1 MPAQSPLRLAADGAA
16 GTDSLPAPR
25 TMIETRH
32 SRSKMIHARKSDGID
47 LHCFAGCEW
56 RDVKAAL
63 RQQRLIAANGEWR
76 APLRPKPVPNADDDT
91 KQRTE
96 YALSLWRNSSP
107 LKGTL
112 GERYFIEQRN
122 LDVRK
127 LDVQHC
133 LRWSE
138 TGRTVIALMRHPMTD
153 TPCGIHRTFLNED
166 GTKRQRKMLGHQ
178 GVVKLTPDEDVILG
192 IGITEGVEDG
202 LAVLLSGWAPIWA
215 ATSANAL
222 AKFPI
227 FHGIESLT
235 VFADADSVGLE
246 AAQVCVDRW
255 LVAGREA
262 RISHLGGIDGSGN

>member
-1 MPAQSPLRLAADGAA
+1 MDARTITIALGGRWCGGYGLASCPAHDDRDP
-16 GTDSLPAPR
+16 SLKIKDDP
-25 TMIETRH
+25 
-32 SRSKMIHARKSDGID
+32 RKSDGID

-63 RQQRLIAANGEWR
+63 KQCSLIAANGEWR
-76 APLRPKPVPNADDDT
+76 APPRPKLAPSAEDDA
-91 KQRTE
+91 KRRIE
-96 YALSLWRNSSP
+96 YALGLWRNSSP
-107 LKGTL
+107 LKATL
-112 GERYFIEQRN
+112 GECYFIEQR
-122 LDVRK
+122 K
-127 LDVQHC
+127 LDISSLDLQHC
-133 LRWSE
+133 LRWNE
-138 TGRTVIALMRHPMTD
+138 TARTVIALMRHPMTD

-166 GTKRQRKMLGHQ
+166 GTKHERKMLGRQ
-178 GVVKLTPDEDVILG
+178 GMVKLTPDEEVTLG

-222 AKFPI
+222 VKFPI

-262 RISHLGGIDGSGN
+262 RISHTGDF

>member
-1 MPAQSPLRLAADGAA
+1 MDARAITVALGGRWCGRYGLAPCPAHDDRDP
-16 GTDSLPAPR
+16 SLKVKDDP
-25 TMIETRH
+25 
-32 SRSKMIHARKSDGID
+32 RKSDGID

-63 RQQRLIAANGEWR
+63 KQQDLISGEWR
-76 APLRPKPVPNADDDT
+76 KPPPTKPKAEKDADDVKLRIDFALAIW
-91 KQRTE
+91 KQ
-96 YALSLWRNSSP
+96 SVP
-107 LKGTL
+107 LHDTL
-112 GERYFIEQRN
+112 GEQYFIERRK

-127 LDVQHC
+127 LDLHHC
-133 LRWSE
+133 LRWNE
-138 TGRTVIALMRHPMTD
+138 TTRSVIALMRHPMTD

-166 GTKRQRKMLGHQ
+166 GTKRERKMLGRQ
-178 GVVKLTPDEDVILG
+178 GVVKLTPDEDVTLG

-202 LAVLLSGWAPIWA
+202 LAVLLSGWVPIWA

-262 RISHLGGIDGSGN
+262 RISHTGDF

>member
-1 MPAQSPLRLAADGAA
+1 MDARAITIALGGRWCGRYGLAPCPAHDDRDP
-16 GTDSLPAPR
+16 SL
-25 TMIETRH
+25 
-32 SRSKMIHARKSDGID
+32 KVKDDQRKSDGID

-63 RQQRLIAANGEWR
+63 KQRSLIGDNGEWR
-76 APLRPKPVPNADDDT
+76 KPPPKKSAAEKDADEGRRRIEFALAIWKQSVPLRD
-91 KQRTE
+91 
-96 YALSLWRNSSP
+96 
-107 LKGTL
+107 TL
-112 GERYFIEQRN
+112 GERYFIEQRK
-122 LDVRK
+122 LDIRK
-127 LDVQHC
+127 LDLSHC
-133 LRWSE
+133 IRWNE
-138 TGRTVIALMRHPMTD
+138 TARAVIALMRHPMTD
-153 TPCGIHRTFLNED
+153 TPRGIHRTLLNED
-166 GTKRQRKMLGHQ
+166 GTKRERKMLGRQ
-178 GVVKLTPDEDVILG
+178 GVVKLTPDEDVTLG

-262 RISHLGGIDGSGN
+262 RFSHAGDF